1 MADIAH
7 MHIYSIEL
15 NDGVIERPGGV
26 LFGLGDDAADAFKLT
41 LKRGGDNVSDLES
54 ATGYF
59 IRPDGTTVIIPG
71 TVNGNQ
77 LTLVLPEECY
87 EYTGEVKLTVK
98 AETTVGD
105 GADVTVL
112 IVRGRVLITRTNRV
126 ADPGSTWNLDDLWAA
141 LNDKVD
147 EPASEGTSGQA
158 LMTDGSGNR
167 YWGDAPSS
175 GATGSVIVDNVT
187 YQLRTGSTG
196 AAGYLTFVPES

>member
-15 NDGVIERPGGV
+15 NDGAIERPGGV

-54 ATGYF
+54 GTGYF
-59 IRPDGTTVIIPG
+59 VRPDGTTVIIAA
-71 TVNGNQ
+71 TVSGNQ
-77 LTLVLPEECY
+77 MTLILPEECY
-87 EYTGEVKLTVK
+87 EYAGDVKLTIK
-98 AETTVGD
+98 AATTVGD
-105 GADVTVL
+105 GAEVTVL

-126 ADPGSTWNLDDLWAA
+126 SDPGSTWNLDDLWAA
-141 LNDKVD
+141 LGDKVD

-158 LMTDGSGNR
+158 LMTDGNGNR